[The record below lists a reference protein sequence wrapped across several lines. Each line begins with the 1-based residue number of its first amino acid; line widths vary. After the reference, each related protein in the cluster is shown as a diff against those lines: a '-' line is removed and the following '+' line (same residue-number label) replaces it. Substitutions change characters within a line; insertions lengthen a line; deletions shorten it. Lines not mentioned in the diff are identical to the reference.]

1 MRSYENSK
9 KMFQEAQELIPGGVN
24 SPVRAFKAVG
34 DFPVFVQ
41 KGEGSK
47 VLDVD
52 GNTYVDY
59 VCSWGPLIF
68 GHCPQFVVDA
78 LQKGITIGTT
88 FGMPT
93 PIETEMAQFIT
104 EHVPSIEMV
113 RMVSSG
119 TEATMSAL
127 RLARAY
133 TKRSKIVKFEGCYH
147 GHADHLLIKAG
158 SGALTFGVPSS
169 PGVPQEIASNTLNAT
184 YNDLSSVEAL
194 FRQYPDEIA
203 AVIVEPIA
211 GNMGLVLPKEG
222 FLEGLREITDQY
234 GALLIFD
241 EVISGF
247 RASLGG
253 AQQYY
258 NVMPDLTCLGKII
271 GGGLPVGA
279 YGGKK
284 EIMQQVSPAGDVY
297 QAGTLSGNPLAM
309 AAGLSV
315 LHALDDVTVYAELAR
330 KGEKLAKG
338 LRIAAD
344 ETGAKVH
351 INQFGSLLT
360 VFFTEEKVDSYQAAM
375 TSDTAKFKIFY
386 QAMLEQG
393 YYLPPAQFECWF
405 VSMAHSDEDIDNTI
419 RAAKV
424 AFEKVVR
431 GE

>member
-1 MRSYENSK
+1 M
-9 KMFQEAQELIPGGVN
+9 
-24 SPVRAFKAVG
+24 RAFKAVG
-34 DFPVFVQ
+34 EFPIFVQ

-68 GHCPQFVVDA
+68 GHCPNFVVDA

-104 EHVPSIEMV
+104 ERVPSIEMV

-184 YNDLSSVEAL
+184 YNDLASVEAL
-194 FRQYPDEIA
+194 FQQYPGEIA
-203 AVIVEPIA
+203 AIIVEPIA

-222 FLEGLREITDQY
+222 FLEGLREITNRY

-247 RASLGG
+247 RASIGG

-284 EIMQQVSPAGDVY
+284 EIMQRVSPAGDVY

-315 LHALDDVTVYAELAR
+315 LRALDDENVYMELAR
-330 KGEKLAKG
+330 KGEKLANG
-338 LRIAAD
+338 LRMAAE
-344 ETGAKVH
+344 ETGAKVS

-360 VFFTEEKVDSYQAAM
+360 VFFTEDEVESYQAAM
-375 TSDTAKFKIFY
+375 TSDTMKFKIFY

-405 VSMAHSDEDIDNTI
+405 ISMAHSDEDIENTI
-419 RAAKV
+419 LAAKV